1 MARISSAGEVEI
13 ALHQLL
19 TQQGFFGT
27 GQIKVAI
34 IGPTSWPTYIV
45 ALSAD
50 SAAALRQPLSTIPG
64 GWAPY
69 NDTNWVLSS
78 SDVAAILKLAGI
90 YDDAPGR
97 IGRYQGA
104 RA

>member
-34 IGPTSWPTYIV
+34 IGPPSWPTYVV

-50 SAAALRQPLSTIPG
+50 SAAALCKPLSVIPG

-69 NDTNWVLSS
+69 NETNWILSS
-78 SDVAAILKLAGI
+78 DDAAAILKLAEMHD
-90 YDDAPGR
+90 YAPEGT
-97 IGRYQGA
+97 GRYQGA

>member
-1 MARISSAGEVEI
+1 
-13 ALHQLL
+13 
-19 TQQGFFGT
+19 
-27 GQIKVAI
+27 
-34 IGPTSWPTYIV
+34 V

-69 NDTNWVLSS
+69 NETNWILSS
-78 SDVAAILKLAGI
+78 DDAAAILKLAEMV
-90 YDDAPGR
+90 DSAPAGTGR
-97 IGRYQGA
+97 HQGA